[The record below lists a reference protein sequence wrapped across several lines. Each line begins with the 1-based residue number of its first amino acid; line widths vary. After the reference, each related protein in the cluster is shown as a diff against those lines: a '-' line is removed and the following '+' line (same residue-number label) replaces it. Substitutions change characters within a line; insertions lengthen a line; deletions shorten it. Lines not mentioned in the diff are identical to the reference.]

1 VINFKQKVVMLL
13 RAVLMLL
20 LIGLLM
26 TVGSQAIFPFV
37 RPWEFAAYYS
47 LGMAGALILLALGML
62 VNVLWRGLMQ

>member
-1 VINFKQKVVMLL
+1 MINFKQKIVMLL
-13 RAVLMLL
+13 RAVLILL

-47 LGMAGALILLALGML
+47 LGTAGVLILLALGC
-62 VNVLWRGLMQ
+62 